1 MRRCPSCG
9 AEIVHATTPRGRS
22 MPVNAEPDPRGNV
35 VLHEEHGVLFGSV
48 KAKGCVAYLQAQ
60 AAGKLYMPHHATCPQ
75 GPAWKRRAIRKAEE
89 VRRG

>member
-1 MRRCPSCG
+1 MSRCSSCQ
-9 AEIVHATTPRGRS
+9 AEITWTVTTRGRP